1 MPRSTIRPPCWNRLK
16 DYDSRVVQTIWEDS
30 TSLDLPLEDPFF
42 AQSNSQY
49 NDLVSAAHDGIKK
62 ARKKLDPLNFNRD
75 LFRRSSYKEQR
86 TLDSI
91 FRFEARM
98 LNLNHSVCSSCFET
112 KIDLKTTIKTSTCS
126 RCQKKI
132 DRDNQHVGELQSHVR
147 QSQRHGVSVPEDS
160 ER

>member
-30 TSLDLPLEDPFF
+30 ISLDLSLEDPFF

-49 NDLVSAAHDGIKK
+49 NDLVTAAHDGIKK

-86 TLDSI
+86 TLDSM

-98 LNLNHSVCSSCFET
+98 LNLNHSVCSSCYET
-112 KIDLKTTIKTSTCS
+112 RRSPGLS
-126 RCQKKI
+126 RRREEIVRGVHDAHLQLLLHAKCK
-132 DRDNQHVGELQSHVR
+132 REEELPSYLSSWVR
-147 QSQRHGVSVPEDS
+147 
-160 ER
+160 